1 MKTKKISFAIADD
14 HTIFRQAIRQ
24 AIEQEGG
31 FECIFEAGD
40 GKSLIERFKKSDTKP
55 SLLILDLQMPE
66 LNGMDTLQ
74 LLLEDY
80 PQLKAIILSAN
91 YEEKFVSQLIKLGA
105 KSFLP
110 KECSIQELIE
120 ALRQVHQ
127 KGFYYNDFISQ
138 ALAKDLSN
146 QQKINAIGINKVAL
160 TKREIEILQL
170 VCDGLSSV
178 QIAEKLFLSEKTVNN
193 HRNNIMQKIGANNVS
208 SMVKY
213 AYLNNLINIK
223 P

>member
-24 AIEQEGG
+24 AIEQEGV

-80 PQLKAIILSAN
+80 PQLKTIILSAN

-138 ALAKDLSN
+138 ALANDLSN